1 MNEKRLTSVV
11 ICERRSEHICYAY
24 EAAAATTDMASPTK
38 ARETD
43 TETECEVSR
52 IERFVKYFCNSSC

>member
-24 EAAAATTDMASPTK
+24 EAATDMASPTK

-52 IERFVKYFCNSSC
+52 IERFVK